1 MELRDAIRGRRMVR
15 TFDAARA
22 VPDEIV
28 AELLEAAIKAP
39 SAGFTQGWD
48 FVLLRTDE
56 ERAAFWQ
63 ATAGEAGMSSPDR
76 WLRAVSSAPCLI
88 VCCSDPRA
96 YHRRYA
102 EPDKVGAEP
111 HPWPIP
117 YWDVDTGMAAMLMLL
132 TAVDNELGGL
142 FFGVPAHAME
152 AVQKAFSIPKD
163 RRLVG
168 VVALGYPALTDVR
181 SPSLARGRRPV
192 AEVAHAGAFGVPFDA
207 STKAST
213 RPSDLNADARGV

>member
-1 MELRDAIRGRRMVR
+1 MELRQAIRSRRMVR
-15 TFDAARA
+15 TFDTTRP

-28 AELLEAAIKAP
+28 AELLDAAIRAP

-48 FVLLRTDE
+48 FVVLSTDTQ
-56 ERAAFWQ
+56 RDVYWD
-63 ATAGEAGMSSPDR
+63 ATVGKEGKANPDR
-76 WLRAVSSAPCLI
+76 WLRGVISAPCLI
-88 VCCSDPRA
+88 VCCSDPEA
-96 YHRRYA
+96 YRRRYA
-102 EPDKVGAEP
+102 EPDKAGDDPEP

-142 FFGVPAHAME
+142 FFGVPAHAMD
-152 AVQKAFSIPKD
+152 AVKEVLSIPED

-168 VVALGYPALTDVR
+168 VVAIGYPASTDMR

-192 AEVAHAGAFGVPFDA
+192 SEVAHAGCFGVPFNGS
-207 STKAST
+207 STT
-213 RPSDLNADARGV
+213 NTDIGRPA